1 MRNRKTNTGLNSK
14 TPTMTRKEAIKKG
27 GKYAA
32 LTAASL
38 FVVLSPKESQAQTSV
53 PSSPTPWPGGL

>member
-1 MRNRKTNTGLNSK
+1 MTNKIVKTEIGD
-14 TPTMTRKEAIKKG
+14 PTKITRKEALRKG

-38 FVVLSPKESQAQTSV
+38 LVVLSPKESQAQSGV
-53 PSSPTPWPGGL
+53 PSSPPIWPGGL

>member
-1 MRNRKTNTGLNSK
+1 MTNKITKTEIGSTSK
-14 TPTMTRKEAIKKG
+14 ITRKEALKKG

-38 FVVLSPKESQAQTSV
+38 LVVLSPKESQAQTGV